1 MISDALAHEIL
12 RLYGQEKWSP
22 GTIARQL
29 RLHRSVVQRVLRQA
43 GSIKPLVQPMHSKLA
58 IWLPMIEEILGKY
71 PGLCASSLFQMAVER
86 GHRGSADHFRH
97 YVSQHRPRKPAEA
110 YIRLRTLPG
119 EEGQVD
125 WAHFGKVKVGR
136 AERRLVGFVLV
147 LSYSRRIFLR
157 FGFDQGMAGFLDGH
171 RRAFEHFGGIPR
183 VLLYDNLKSAVV
195 ERIGNAIKMHPTML
209 DFASWHGYEPRP
221 VGVAR
226 GNEKGRV
233 ERSIGY
239 IRTSFFAAREWTSL
253 DDLNAQALAWC
264 DGLAAERLWPQ
275 DRTRKVREMVLE
287 EQPLLLPLPADRFPC
302 EDRLEV
308 HSAKTPYIRYDLNDY
323 SVPHTLV
330 QRTLWVHATPT
341 RVRVLDG
348 STVVAE
354 HVRSYDKAKVVEDPA
369 HLAALARHKKE
380 ARHHRAQDR
389 LIAAVP
395 QVHDILV
402 QLGKRGQS
410 MGTAVQHLVKLFD
423 SYGVED
429 FTQAVSQALTAGTPH
444 PNNIRL
450 LCERLRNRRGLPEP
464 LSVPVVTAPHL
475 RGLHVRPHSVHTYDR
490 LSAVRS
496 KPKKES
502 DDE

>member
-1 MISDALAHEIL
+1 
-12 RLYGQEKWSP
+12 
-22 GTIARQL
+22 
-29 RLHRSVVQRVLRQA
+29 
-43 GSIKPLVQPMHSKLA
+43 
-58 IWLPMIEEILGKY
+58 
-71 PGLCASSLFQMAVER
+71 
-86 GHRGSADHFRH
+86 
-97 YVSQHRPRKPAEA
+97 
-110 YIRLRTLPG
+110 
-119 EEGQVD
+119 
-125 WAHFGKVKVGR
+125 
-136 AERRLVGFVLV
+136 
-147 LSYSRRIFLR
+147 
-157 FGFDQGMAGFLDGH
+157 
-171 RRAFEHFGGIPR
+171 
-183 VLLYDNLKSAVV
+183 
-195 ERIGNAIKMHPTML
+195 
-209 DFASWHGYEPRP
+209 
-221 VGVAR
+221 
-226 GNEKGRV
+226 
-233 ERSIGY
+233 
-239 IRTSFFAAREWTSL
+239 
-253 DDLNAQALAWC
+253 
-264 DGLAAERLWPQ
+264 
-275 DRTRKVREMVLE
+275 MVLE

-475 RGLHVRPHSVHTYDR
+475 RGLHVRPHSLHTYDR

>member
-1 MISDALAHEIL
+1 MISDATAREIL
-12 RLYGQEKWSP
+12 RLYAQEKWSM
-22 GTIARQL
+22 GTISRQL
-29 RLHRSVVQRVLRQA
+29 RLHRSVVQRVLRQ
-43 GSIKPLVQPMHSKLA
+43 SEKISPLLPLQHSKLDV
-58 IWLPMIEEILGKY
+58 WLPMIEEMLGKY
-71 PGLCASSLFQMAVER
+71 PGLCASYLFQMAVER
-86 GHRGSADHFRH
+86 GHRGSIDHFRH
-97 YVSQHRPRKPAEA
+97 YVALHRPRKASEA

-136 AERRLVGFVLV
+136 AERRLVAFVLV

-157 FGFDQGMAGFLDGH
+157 FGFDQTMAGFLDGH

-183 VLLYDNLKSAVV
+183 VLLYDNLKSAVL
-195 ERIGNAIKMHPTML
+195 ERIGAAIKMHPTML
-209 DFASWHGYEPRP
+209 AFASWHGYEPRP

-233 ERSIGY
+233 ERSIQY
-239 IRTSFFAAREWTSL
+239 VRTSFFPARTWTDL
-253 DDLNAQALAWC
+253 DDLNAKALAWC
-264 DGLAAERLWPQ
+264 DGLAADRLWPQ
-275 DRTRKVREMVLE
+275 DRTRKVREMFEE

-308 HSAKTPYIRYDLNDY
+308 HSGKTPYIRYDLNDY

-330 QRTLWVHATPT
+330 KRTLWVHATST
-341 RVRVLDG
+341 RVRVLNG
-348 STVVAE
+348 STVVADHE
-354 HVRSYDKAKVVEDPA
+354 RSYDKGKQVEQPA
-369 HLAALARHKKE
+369 HVAELARHKIE
-380 ARHHRAQDR
+380 AKRHRAQDR

-402 QLGKRGQS
+402 QLGQRGQS
-410 MGTAVQHLVKLFD
+410 MGTAVQHMVKLFD
-423 SYGVED
+423 GYGVED
-429 FTQAVSQALTAGTPH
+429 FTEAVALAVTAGTPH

-475 RGLHVRPHSVHTYDR
+475 RGLHVRPHSLHTYDR
-490 LSAVRS
+490 LTAVHS
-496 KPKKES
+496 VPKKEPEN
-502 DDE
+502 D